1 MLVYITQRII
11 IMDKK
16 YNSAYAQA
24 SAVWN
29 KEKGGK
35 TVRPKKGTPEYQ
47 AIKKI
52 EAKIKAG
59 EIASLV
65 RSKEERAKNKVA
77 RKARSQPKKVIVQTS
92 DNPQAVFKKK
102 QVLPPEANPRP
113 VYQPKPVED
122 TPDEVALSGGVEPA
136 KAGQFS
142 DARFYSEMA
151 EQRMLNR
158 KLYKKMLLSV

>member
-1 MLVYITQRII
+1 MVKKS
-11 IMDKK
+11 DGK

-24 SAVWN
+24 SAIWN

-35 TVRPKKGTPEYQ
+35 IIRPKKGSPEY
-47 AIKKI
+47 AVIKKI

-65 RSKEERAKNKVA
+65 RTKEERQANKVR
-77 RKARSQPKKVIVQTS
+77 RKALSQPKKVIVEM
-92 DNPQAVFKKK
+92 NPNTQSTFKKK
-102 QVLPPEANPRP
+102 QVLEPVANPRP
-113 VYQPKPVED
+113 YYQPKVNKED
-122 TPDEVALSGGVEPA
+122 TPDEVALSGGVQPA
-136 KAGQFS
+136 KAGEFS

>member
-1 MLVYITQRII
+1 MVKKT
-11 IMDKK
+11 DGK

-24 SAVWN
+24 SAIWN

-35 TVRPKKGTPEYQ
+35 IVRPKKGTPEYQ

-65 RSKEERAKNKVA
+65 RTKEERAKNKVA
-77 RKARSQPKKVIVQTS
+77 RKARSQPKKVIVETS

-113 VYQPKPVED
+113 VYQPKPEEV
-122 TPDEVALSGGVEPA
+122 TPDEVALSGGVEPSEPTR
-136 KAGQFS
+136 FS
-142 DARFYSEMA
+142 DARFYSEIA
-151 EQRMLNR
+151 EQRLMNR